1 METMTERI
9 AVAMSGGVDSSTV
22 AALLKEQGRDIIG
35 FSMQLWNQRRINVD
49 ADGNPLPS
57 RCCSLDDLYDARAV
71 ADLLGIP
78 FYVLNFEDDFEARVV
93 RPFVVS
99 YLNGNTPSP
108 CVACNSRMKFDTL
121 VALARDVGATRVA
134 TGHYARIRFN
144 EATGRWEL
152 LKGRDQRKDQ
162 SYFLFELTQ
171 EQLACAM
178 FPLGDLSKAE
188 TREIARRH
196 GLPTAEKSESQEI
209 CFIPDGDYAR
219 FIERY
224 VAEAGGAVDGP
235 PQSPVAGP
243 LVQLGLR
250 RNLPQPGEIVTKD
263 GRVLGRHAG
272 THRYTIGQR
281 RGLGVTTGDGRP
293 LYVIGIDA
301 ARGRVIVGSE
311 EDLPG
316 KSLTATRLNWIA
328 CEAPT
333 APLRCAARIR
343 YRHEEAPATIYPLP
357 TGDVRVVF
365 DAPQKAITPGQA
377 VVFYDGERVLGGGWI
392 LVQD

>member
-1 METMTERI
+1 MTERI

-22 AALLKEQGRDIIG
+22 AALLKEQGYDIVG

-71 ADLLGIP
+71 ADFLGIP
-78 FYVLNFEDDFEARVV
+78 FYVINFEDEFEARVV

-108 CVACNSRMKFDTL
+108 CVACNSRMKFDRL
-121 VALARDVGATRVA
+121 MALAHDIGATKVA
-134 TGHYARIRFN
+134 TGHYARVRFN

-152 LKGRDQRKDQ
+152 LKGRDRRKDQ

-171 EQLACAM
+171 EQLACAL

-188 TREIARRH
+188 TRAIARRH
-196 GLPTAEKSESQEI
+196 GLPTAEKTESQEI

-250 RNLPQPGEIVTKD
+250 RNVPQPGEIVTTD

-281 RGLGVTTGDGRP
+281 RGLGVTAGDGRP
-293 LYVIGIDA
+293 LYVVGIDA
-301 ARGRVIVGSE
+301 ARGQVIVGSE
-311 EDLPG
+311 DELPG

-328 CEAPT
+328 VNAPAT
-333 APLRCAARIR
+333 PLRCAVRIR
-343 YRHEEAPATIYPLP
+343 YRHEEAPATVFPLP
-357 TGDVRVVF
+357 NGDVRVVF
-365 DAPQKAITPGQA
+365 DVPQKAMTPGQA
-377 VVFYDGERVLGGGWI
+377 VVFYDGECVLGGGWI
-392 LVQD
+392 LTQR